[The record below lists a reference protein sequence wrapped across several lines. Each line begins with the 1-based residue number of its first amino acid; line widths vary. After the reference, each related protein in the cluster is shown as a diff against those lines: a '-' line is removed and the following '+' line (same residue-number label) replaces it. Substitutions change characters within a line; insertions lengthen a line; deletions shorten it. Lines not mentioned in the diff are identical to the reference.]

1 MKNQTQRTRMLVG
14 TALSSLV
21 LAGVLATPALAQT
34 GDDAPVVA
42 EVIVTAQKRSENL
55 QKVPISISV
64 VSGEA
69 MERANVNSAEQLIQ
83 MAPSLS
89 FRKGNSNKD
98 SALTV
103 RGVGTISFASGVEP
117 SVSTVVDGVVYARS
131 GQATADFLDLERVE
145 ILRGPQGTLFGKNA
159 SAGVI
164 SMITRAPKHE
174 LDGYVDASYYQ
185 GNEYRVRGAISGP
198 LSDTVAGS
206 LAAFFSHYDG
216 NGKNVFN
223 GDDIN
228 GYEHNGLRG
237 RLRWEPTED
246 LTVDFIADYS
256 HNVDNGYADSI
267 GTVFSSAFN
276 DAVFSPSLRPLKP
289 GAGNKDIDNDQSPL
303 TKDINSGF
311 STQVNWSI
319 GDYTVTSITAYR
331 NWKNQQTRDGDFRSD
346 SPTYVSTGALAGD
359 IRSHDYGRLNFDQFT
374 QELRLASPTG
384 QFLEYVAGL
393 YYYHTWESNYFNR
406 TVTKCLSST
415 LAPVTLGALGAA
427 TPCTKAAS
435 VYETNAGIGEFAT
448 TLKNYAA
455 FGQGTLNF
463 SPNLR
468 GIFGARW
475 TQDEIDFVH
484 RRLRTS
490 GAAALSGVNP
500 TFAATG
506 GTKADGWSG
515 KLGVQY
521 DVVPTMMA
529 YGSYTRGYKGP
540 AMNVFFNMQA
550 NDNFGIAPE
559 TSDAYEV
566 GLKSR
571 LLDGRLVL
579 NVSAFDTTYD
589 NFQANNQDMIGTTVI
604 TRLTNAGSVK
614 TQGFEADFTLEPVRN
629 LRINGGYAYIDAKID
644 KFKCPTTGTCA
655 ALAINGK
662 PLPYSSKHKLSMNGS
677 YFMPLEGQAFD
688 LDFNVG
694 AQYQSKMG
702 FDINQNPNAVQKG
715 YATADASVAFVGKNN
730 RVRLALIAKNLTDE
744 NFVINRIPNGT
755 SFLRQITP
763 RDAERYFG
771 ATLRYN
777 LF

>member
-1 MKNQTQRTRMLVG
+1 MTMHRHRAAMMGGAAMVL
-14 TALSSLV
+14 ALS
-21 LAGVLATPALAQT
+21 ALSFGSAQAQST
-34 GDDAPVVA
+34 SDAPVIE
-42 EVIVTAQKRSENL
+42 EVIVTAQKRSENV
-55 QKVPISISV
+55 QKVPIAISV

-69 MERANVNSAEQLIQ
+69 MERANINSAEQLIQ
-83 MAPSLS
+83 AAPSLT
-89 FRKGNSNKD
+89 FRKGNTNKD

-131 GQATADFLDLERVE
+131 GQATADFLDLERIE

-164 SMITRAPKHE
+164 SMITKAPGQKRE
-174 LDGYVDASYYQ
+174 GYLDASYYE

-198 LSDTVAGS
+198 FSDTLAGS
-206 LAAFFSHYDG
+206 LAGFVSHFDG

-223 GDDIN
+223 GHDIN

-237 RLRWEPTED
+237 RLRWTPNDD
-246 LTVDFIADYS
+246 LTVDLIADYS

-267 GTVFSSAFN
+267 GTVFSSAYN
-276 DAVFSPSLRPLKP
+276 DNVFLPSLKPLTP
-289 GAGNKDIDNDQSPL
+289 GDRNRDVDNDQDPW

-311 STQVNWSI
+311 SAQVNWSL
-319 GDYTVTSITAYR
+319 GEYSLTSITAYR
-331 NWKNQQTRDGDFRSD
+331 NWKNAQARDGDFRSD
-346 SPTYVSTGALAGD
+346 APTYVATGALAGD

-374 QELRLASPTG
+374 QELRIASPTG
-384 QFLEYVAGL
+384 HFFEYVAGL

-406 TVTKCLSST
+406 TVTSCTSST
-415 LAPVTLGALGAA
+415 LAPVTLGTLGTA
-427 TPCTKAAS
+427 TPCQPGAS
-435 VYETNAGIGEFAT
+435 TYASNAGIGEFQT
-448 TLKNYAA
+448 TLENYAA

-463 SPNLR
+463 SDRFR

-475 TQDEIDFVH
+475 THDSIDFVH

-515 KLGVQY
+515 KVGAQY
-521 DVVPTMMA
+521 DLTPVIMGYA
-529 YGSYTRGYKGP
+529 SYTRGYKGP

-550 NDNFGIAPE
+550 TDNFGIAPE

-579 NVSAFDTTYD
+579 NLSAFDTTYK
-589 NFQANNQDMIGTTVI
+589 NFQANNLDMIGTTVV
-604 TRLTNAGSVK
+604 TRLTNAGTVSTK
-614 TQGFEADFTLEPVRN
+614 GFEADFTFQPIRN
-629 LRINGGYAYIDAKID
+629 LRFSGGYAYIDAKID
-644 KFKCPTTGTCA
+644 KFKCPTTGTCT

-662 PLPYSSKHKLSMNGS
+662 PLPYSSKHKVSVNTS
-677 YFMPLEGQAFD
+677 WFVPLEASPFD

-702 FDINQNPNAVQKG
+702 FDINQNPFAIQKG
-715 YATADASVAFVGKNN
+715 YATIDASVSLISKDEKL
-730 RVRLALIAKNLTDE
+730 RLSLIGKNLTDE
-744 NFVINRIPNGT
+744 HYVINRIPNGA

-763 RDAERYFG
+763 RDGERYFG
-771 ATLRYN
+771 ASLRYN
-777 LF
+777 FN